1 MEASKNAL
9 KPVLMMLNVKCISCL
24 QANLA
29 ISSKMWVVS
38 QLTTNQEVLV
48 HHTPGGVK
56 QRKKL
61 HNSWTIWINS
71 SLKEPRQISKNRLQ
85 SKLIDK
91 LLLKQPKLKKLAM
104 DHTTNPHGTLNGEH
118 THTNGNQ
125 EVKGDLEADL
135 ELEVPQSTLENGDQ
149 AGIKDGSHH
158 GLLVTGDG
166 TSTSGQSM
174 IRNVSLVAYVREAAL
189 LNTRLKKLLKSMVTQ
204 RRSLNLFTSQLL
216 KNKRQLRVWKEP
228 KQQRQMLKLPHTQLK
243 KSLLSDR
250 DRKCLQPLSKQR
262 KISSKSRINAQ
273 VINQL
278 SRLKLL

>member
-1 MEASKNAL
+1 
-9 KPVLMMLNVKCISCL
+9 
-24 QANLA
+24 
-29 ISSKMWVVS
+29 
-38 QLTTNQEVLV
+38 
-48 HHTPGGVK
+48 
-56 QRKKL
+56 
-61 HNSWTIWINS
+61 
-71 SLKEPRQISKNRLQ
+71 
-85 SKLIDK
+85 
-91 LLLKQPKLKKLAM
+91 M

-149 AGIKDGSHH
+149 AGIKDGSPH

-216 KNKRQLRVWKEP
+216 KNKRQLRV
-228 KQQRQMLKLPHTQLK
+228 
-243 KSLLSDR
+243 
-250 DRKCLQPLSKQR
+250 
-262 KISSKSRINAQ
+262 
-273 VINQL
+273 
-278 SRLKLL
+278 